1 MTREPGNV
9 RFDVTDTGIGIQP
22 QDMKRLLFES
32 FYRASNVG
40 QISGTALGLAIV

>member
-9 RFDVTDTGIGIQP
+9 RFDFTDTGIGIQP
-22 QDMKRLLFES
+22 QDMKRLFES